1 MMYGA
6 ATRAATV
13 VVARTVTDTVTTAEI
28 ESNASRSVRL
38 ASRSTKTGMKVAERT
53 PPSTMS

>member
-13 VVARTVTDTVTTAEI
+13 VESSTTTETVMTAEMD
-28 ESNASRSVRL
+28 SNASRSARL
-38 ASRSTKTGMKVAERT
+38 ARRSTKTGMNVADRT